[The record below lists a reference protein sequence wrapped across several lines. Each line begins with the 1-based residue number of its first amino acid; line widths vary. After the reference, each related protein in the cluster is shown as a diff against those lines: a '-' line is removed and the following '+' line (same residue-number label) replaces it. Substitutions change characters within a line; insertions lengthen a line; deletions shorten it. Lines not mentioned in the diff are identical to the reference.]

1 MSTGPE
7 GVFPATAD
15 AIKPLAD
22 VLGTGEDTEAVRRVV
37 IYAGDYLNRLS
48 GESLERECRRRLNE
62 GVEEITVNFSRTEVV
77 NSIGISIL
85 TGVIDAASRAG
96 ARVIFSDV
104 NEHTAEL
111 FEMLGLSRHVE
122 LQCKND

>member
-1 MSTGPE
+1 MSNSSEGLWQTSVEPFANKQPE
-7 GVFPATAD
+7 
-15 AIKPLAD
+15 
-22 VLGTGEDTEAVRRVV
+22 EAASGNERQAV
-37 IYAGDYLNRLS
+37 IFAGDYLNKLA
-48 GESLERECRRRLNE
+48 GESLERECRRRLSE
-62 GVEEITVNFSRTEVV
+62 GAQEIVVNFSRTEIV

-85 TGVIDAASRAG
+85 TGVIDAAAGAG

-122 LQCKND
+122 LKQRTN